1 MNKTQQAQLR
11 DDLFRH
17 LDGLVTAPTAYAL
30 HQKGVTDYLLR
41 EKSALLADLTAHFNA
56 NEGYLNVALRVLA
69 SQGWLTH
76 TIEAEDQ
83 IRISVND
90 LSEQA
95 FGMIPFY
102 RDVVHLNRL
111 SGNFHRR
118 KFEKEPF
125 LVLERLAADYQ
136 NRFGMPSSDNA
147 ETQRLQHQVL
157 KHVEGMIVGP
167 TLVALGMNGM
177 FHKYFMEASFKPEE
191 FHQDPESFERLLDIF
206 TFLGWFD
213 KRNGTYSF
221 TQKGLFFA
229 RRASAY
235 GVTVSYLP
243 MFRQVDELIFGNPN
257 IFWDLPPGAR
267 EMHVDREMNVWGS
280 GGAHANYF
288 KVVDDI
294 IIHLFNQ
301 PIEAQ
306 PKGIVDM
313 GCGNGAF
320 LIHLFDV
327 IEQRTL
333 RGTMLEEYPLFL
345 VGADYNQ
352 AALKVSRAHIIQA
365 DIWAKIIWGDI
376 GRPDLLADDLR
387 EHYGI
392 ELKDLLNVRTFLDHN
407 RPWSEPV
414 ERTPGRRSNST
425 GAFVYRGRRLPNAE
439 VEDNLREHF
448 QKWAPYVSRFG
459 LLLIELHTI
468 PPALTAANLG
478 KTAAT
483 AYDATHGF
491 SDQYIVEID
500 VFKSVAEEAGLTPSE
515 KHATR
520 FPDSDWATVSVNLL
534 EKIVNKKSASQA
546 PGS

>member
-1 MNKTQQAQLR
+1 MNKIHQAQLR

-17 LDGLVTAPTAYAL
+17 LDGLVTAPTAFAL
-30 HQKGVTDYLLR
+30 YQKGVPTHLLK
-41 EKSALLADLTAHFNA
+41 EKSVLLADLATHFGA

-83 IRISVND
+83 IRISTNT

-95 FGMIPFY
+95 FGLIPLY
-102 RDVVHLNRL
+102 KDVVHLNRL

-125 LVLERLAADYQ
+125 LVLERMTADYQ
-136 NRFGMPSSDNA
+136 NRFGMPPSDNV
-147 ETQRLQHQVL
+147 ETQRLQNQVL

-167 TLVALGMNGM
+167 TLVALSMNGM

-191 FHQDPESFERLLDIF
+191 FHEDAESFERLLDIF
-206 TFLGWFD
+206 VYLGWFQ
-213 KRNGTYSF
+213 KRNDTYQF
-221 TQKGLFFA
+221 TDKGLFFA

-243 MFRQVDELIFGNPN
+243 MFRQIDELVFGNPN

-352 AALKVSRAHIIQA
+352 AALKVSRANIIQA
-365 DIWAKIIWGDI
+365 DIWAKVIWGDI

-387 EHYGI
+387 ENYGI
-392 ELKDLLNVRTFLDHN
+392 ELKDLLNTRTFLDHN
-407 RPWSEPV
+407 RPWTEPT
-414 ERTPGRRSNST
+414 ERTSGRSSSST
-425 GAFVYRGRRLPNAE
+425 GAFAYRGEHLHNAE

-448 QKWAPYVSRFG
+448 LKWAPYVSRFG

-478 KTAAT
+478 KTAVT

-500 VFKSVAEEAGLTPSE
+500 VFKSVAAEAGLALSE
-515 KHATR
+515 KHAAR
-520 FPDSDWATVSVNLL
+520 FPNSDLATVSIHLL
-534 EKIVNKKSASQA
+534 ESNS
-546 PGS
+546 

>member
-1 MNKTQQAQLR
+1 MNKADQARLR
-11 DDLFRH
+11 SDLFRH

-30 HQKGVTDYLLR
+30 HEKGVLTHLVREQSVLLHD
-41 EKSALLADLTAHFNA
+41 LAAAFGA

-76 TIEAEDQ
+76 TIEAEDR
-83 IRISVND
+83 IRISTNE
-90 LSEQA
+90 LSERA
-95 FGMIPFY
+95 VALIPFY
-102 RDVVHLNRL
+102 RDVVHLIRV
-111 SGNFHRR
+111 SGHYHRR

-125 LVLERLAADYQ
+125 LVLERLAADYR
-136 NRFGMPSSDNA
+136 NRFGLPAADNPD
-147 ETQRLQHQVL
+147 TQRLQDQVL

-167 TLVALGMNGM
+167 TLVALSMNGM

-191 FHQDPESFERLLDIF
+191 FHEDAESFERLLDIF
-206 TFLGWFD
+206 VSFGWFD
-213 KRNGTYSF
+213 KRGGTFSF
-221 TQKGLFFA
+221 TDKGLFFA

-243 MFRQVDELIFGNPN
+243 MFRRIDELIFGNPN

-267 EMHVDREMNVWGS
+267 ELHVDREMNVWGS

-294 IIHLFNQ
+294 VIDLFNQ

-306 PKGIVDM
+306 PRGIVDM

-320 LIHLFDV
+320 LIHLFEL

-333 RGTMLEEYPLFL
+333 RGTLLEEHPLFL

-352 AALKVSRAHIIQA
+352 AALKVTRANLIQA

-376 GRPDLLADDLR
+376 GRPDRLAHDLR

-392 ELKDLLNVRTFLDHN
+392 ALEDLLNTRTFLDHN

-414 ERTPGRRSNST
+414 APTPGRRSDST
-425 GAFVYRGRRLPNAE
+425 GAFAYRGRRLSNAA

-468 PPALTAANLG
+468 PPALTAANHG
-478 KTAAT
+478 RTAAT

-500 VFKSVAEEAGLTPSE
+500 VFKRVAAEAGLLPSE
-515 KHATR
+515 QHAAQ
-520 FPDSDWATVSVNLL
+520 FPDSDVATVSINLL
-534 EKIVNKKSASQA
+534 TRASHE
-546 PGS
+546 GRT